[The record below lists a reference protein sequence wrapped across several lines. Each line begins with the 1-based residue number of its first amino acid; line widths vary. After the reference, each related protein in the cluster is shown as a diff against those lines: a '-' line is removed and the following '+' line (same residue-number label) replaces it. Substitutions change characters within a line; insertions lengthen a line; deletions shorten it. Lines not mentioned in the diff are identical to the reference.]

1 MGVLLLITSVF
12 TVLQL
17 SIVLSLIQIA
27 AWPLDFIG
35 LRSLRQFI
43 TRIYAKSIG
52 TSFMFWLEYMTGM
65 KIIITGDHLPKNER
79 VLVFSNHIAVE
90 WMHLI
95 SLVSRNTTVAAFK
108 AVMKESLKYVPIANC
123 GIRESF
129 VTVKRGG
136 GKSAR
141 SGILESFKQQGVQLC
156 KDRIPMWLIIF
167 PEGTWITPNDLAV
180 KEKAN
185 SFAIKSGFT
194 ELNNVLFPRA
204 NGFVALLEGM
214 RHGPDAIDAV
224 YDVTVA

>member
-1 MGVLLLITSVF
+1 
-12 TVLQL
+12 
-17 SIVLSLIQIA
+17 
-27 AWPLDFIG
+27 
-35 LRSLRQFI
+35 
-43 TRIYAKSIG
+43 
-52 TSFMFWLEYMTGM
+52 
-65 KIIITGDHLPKNER
+65 
-79 VLVFSNHIAVE
+79 
-90 WMHLI
+90 MHLI

-224 YDVTVA
+224 YDVTVAYDKPYHPVQIGTAFPPSVVQLCSASPLAPKEIHFHVTRHLIKNIPEKKEDCAKWLCSRFAIEKEELLNQFDQSTPHTFP